1 MQLQTVGEYATI
13 LLDILVFDASVRK
26 MMLAVSK
33 ALSMQPGSSGTHKSM
48 KDGEYMKKIL
58 ALLLAL
64 CLCLGLM
71 AGCGSQTGSAGT
83 AASSAAGD
91 EASVEAPADEA
102 DEDSAE
108 PADEADEDEDLGEEE
123 TSEEEAAPVG
133 EGEITAYAAEVF
145 GTDEVPAEISYPLD
159 TDESLEL
166 MATFPDPLF
175 ASYPNGM
182 ADLIIYQAAE
192 EKTGVHMEYTP
203 LSTSA
208 SNEQFN
214 VIMAS
219 GSYPDLVG
227 WGLNYTG
234 GDDTA
239 VEQDIYLDLKE
250 YIAEYA
256 PNYFKILGSDD
267 ELLDNVLTND
277 GNITGF
283 NVIRREE
290 SPAEAGMV
298 IRTDL
303 LEKLGLDKPYTIEE
317 YENVLAAFKEEGLE
331 QPLVMLGA
339 GAIQGNWLGAAFDVN
354 CFCNSFPMTV
364 VPSYVKDG
372 EIKFGPIEDGFLEYI
387 TLMHD
392 WYEKG
397 YIDRDFVSI
406 NSNWN
411 SPDYSNAI
419 TTGQAG
425 IFYTDWGNIGG
436 LIEQSEVPG
445 FDLEGTYDMH
455 ATKDSINHFA
465 TKRAKGASDG
475 FHITSSCE
483 NVELA
488 CQWGDWWFTDEGSL
502 IANYGIE
509 GTSYEMVDG
518 KPKFTEAVTNP
529 ENVSKRDALL
539 VYASNGTI
547 CCIKD
552 PDAVASMYS
561 DVDNEARDIWAEG
574 MDDAYVIPDSVTLT
588 ADETTEAN
596 NIYSDIGTLCME
608 YITAFI
614 TGDKSLDDYQ
624 EFKSKIEAMNIE
636 GYLDIYQ
643 AAYDRAMGN

>member
-1 MQLQTVGEYATI
+1 
-13 LLDILVFDASVRK
+13 
-26 MMLAVSK
+26 
-33 ALSMQPGSSGTHKSM
+33 
-48 KDGEYMKKIL
+48 MKKYL

-64 CLCLGLM
+64 CLCLGVL
-71 AGCGSQTGSAGT
+71 AGCGSSTD
-83 AASSAAGD
+83 SSAAASGETDTQTEESNAAVQAEEPAGD
-91 EASVEAPADEA
+91 GAS
-102 DEDSAE
+102 E
-108 PADEADEDEDLGEEE
+108 PADEGDAEP
-123 TSEEEAAPVG
+123 AAVG
-133 EGEITAYAAEVF
+133 EGEITAHAEEIF
-145 GTDEVPAEISYPLD
+145 GTSEVPEAISYPLD
-159 TDESLEL
+159 IDDSLEL

-192 EKTGVHMEYTP
+192 EKTGIHIEYTP
-203 LSTSA
+203 LSTSQ

-219 GSYPDLVG
+219 GSYPDLIG

-239 VEQDIYLDLKE
+239 VEQDVYLDLKE
-250 YIAEYA
+250 YIPQYA
-256 PNYFKILGSDD
+256 PNYFQILGSDD

-283 NVIRREE
+283 NVIRRED
-290 SPAEAGMV
+290 SPAEAGLV

-303 LEKLGLDKPYTIEE
+303 LKKLDLDKPYTIEDF
-317 YENVLAAFKEEGLE
+317 ENVLAAFKEEGLA
-331 QPLVMLGA
+331 QPLVMMSP

-364 VPSYVKDG
+364 APTYVEDG
-372 EIKFGPIEDGFLEYI
+372 TIKFGPMEDGFLDYI
-387 TLMHD
+387 TLMHE

-397 YIDRDFVSI
+397 YFDRDFISI

-419 TTGQAG
+419 TAGEAG

-436 LIEQSEVPG
+436 MIDVSEIPG

-455 ATKDSINHFA
+455 ATQDSINHFA
-465 TKRAKGASDG
+465 TGRSKGASDG

-488 CQWGDWWFTDEGSL
+488 CQWGDWWFTEEGSL

-509 GTSYEMVDG
+509 GTSYTLVDG
-518 KPKFTEAVTNP
+518 KPKFTEAVTDP
-529 ENVSKRDALL
+529 TDVSKRDALL

-552 PDAVASMYS
+552 PEATASTYS
-561 DVDNEARDIWAEG
+561 DVDNAAREIWGTG

-588 ADETTEAN
+588 ADETTDSN
-596 NIYSDIGTLCME
+596 NIYSDIGTLCQE
-608 YITAFI
+608 YIASFI
-614 TGDKSLDDYQ
+614 TGDKSLDEY
-624 EFKSKIEAMNIE
+624 ETFRSNIESMNID
-636 GYLDIYQ
+636 GYLAIYQ
-643 AAYDRAMGN
+643 DAYDRAMGN